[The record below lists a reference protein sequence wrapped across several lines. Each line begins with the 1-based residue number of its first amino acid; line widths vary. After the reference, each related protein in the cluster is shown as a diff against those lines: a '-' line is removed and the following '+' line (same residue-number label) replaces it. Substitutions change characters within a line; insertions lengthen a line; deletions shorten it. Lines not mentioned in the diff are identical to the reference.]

1 MLDDE
6 WRDRGKTRKK
16 VWGKI
21 IRVTIPSAGRIE
33 RGLSCGRSGLP
44 VMSCRRKIFKDDY
57 ENTSLHPRIE
67 KEIERDKE
75 S

>member
-1 MLDDE
+1 MERPGEDE
-6 WRDRGKTRKK
+6 EEG
-16 VWGKI
+16 VGEI

-33 RGLSCGRSGLP
+33 KGFSCGRSGLP

-67 KEIERDKE
+67 REIERDKE